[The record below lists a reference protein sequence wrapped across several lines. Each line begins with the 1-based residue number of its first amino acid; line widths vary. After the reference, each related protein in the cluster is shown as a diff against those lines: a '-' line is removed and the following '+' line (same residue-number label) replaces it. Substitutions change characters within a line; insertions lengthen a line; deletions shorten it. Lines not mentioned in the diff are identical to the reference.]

1 MTINDSSGLKV
12 QLLSDQLMTTEE
24 IQTIKEALKQARFKY
39 WNEKENRTEL
49 VAILSKNVEFGEFD
63 QISMQKEHPIYRLLL
78 DCKLKSED
86 ILFHCNS
93 LSLNEPLINWILQ
106 RFENLTEGYLWAC
119 ENNHVEVIKFL
130 LNESESRG
138 ININAKDEN
147 GNTGLHLSVNQDAK
161 LLAHFLNATGIDV
174 NIKNAD
180 GNTIF
185 QLLCANGNEDG
196 VKLFLYESRSK
207 GIDVNAKGIFDISEF
222 KLKEKNEIE
231 ERERWPI
238 IGKWFL
244 DIIGKTGFHL
254 VCEKGSP
261 SLVSLF
267 LSESIEKGIEVNATG
282 RWGNTGFHF
291 VCQRGRQDL
300 VAAFLDQATECS
312 YLIDLNAK
320 NLYGS
325 SGFHL
330 ACEKGC
336 IETVEL
342 FLTKAEEKRINLNA
356 KDLYGRSGF
365 HLVCENGSL
374 DLIKLFLKEYATRRI
389 DLMAKNKFGDTG
401 FNLLFEKRSPE
412 FLSLFLNECNR
423 YGVKENDINVIELKK
438 SQIFYSDIPDRP
450 VE

>member
-1 MTINDSSGLKV
+1 
-12 QLLSDQLMTTEE
+12 MTTEE
-24 IQTIKEALKQARFKY
+24 IKTIKEALKQARFKY

-63 QISMQKEHPIYRLLL
+63 EISIQKEHPIYRLLL

-86 ILFHCNS
+86 ILFHCNR
-93 LSLNEPLINWILQ
+93 LSMNEPLINWILQ
-106 RFENLTEGYLWAC
+106 RFDNLTEGYLWAC

-147 GNTGLHLSVNQDAK
+147 GNTGLHLSVNQEAK
-161 LLAHFLNATGIDV
+161 FLDNFLNATGIDI

-185 QLLCANGNEDG
+185 QMLCANGNEDA
-196 VKLFLYESRSK
+196 VVLFLNESKLK
-207 GIDVNAKGIFDISEF
+207 GIDINTKGIFDVSEYQLSEIKKKISRSS
-222 KLKEKNEIE
+222 KG
-231 ERERWPI
+231 
-238 IGKWFL
+238 IGKMLL
-244 DIIGKTGFHL
+244 DMVGKTAFHL

-261 SLVSLF
+261 KLVSLF
-267 LSESIEKGIEVNATG
+267 LRESIAKGIEVNATG

-291 VCQRGRQDL
+291 VCERGRQDL
-300 VAAFLDQATECS
+300 VAPFLDQATECS

-320 NLYGS
+320 NIYGS
-325 SGFHL
+325 TGFHL

-342 FLTKAEEKRINLNA
+342 FLTKAKAKEKRINLNA

-374 DLIKLFLKEYATRRI
+374 NLITLFLKEYATSRI

-401 FNLLFEKRSPE
+401 FDLLFEKRSPV

-423 YGVKENDINVIELKK
+423 YGIKDDDIKRIYIKK
-438 SQIFYSDIPDRP
+438 SQIWQYNEVKQSVFEVAQKRTSTGI
-450 VE
+450 EAEMLS

>member
-1 MTINDSSGLKV
+1 
-12 QLLSDQLMTTEE
+12 MTTEE
-24 IQTIKEALKQARFKY
+24 IQTIKEALKQARFTY
-39 WNEKENRTEL
+39 WNEIENRTEL

-63 QISMQKEHPIYRLLL
+63 EISMQKEHPIYRLLL
-78 DCKLKSED
+78 DCKLNSDD
-86 ILFHCNS
+86 ILFHCIR
-93 LSLNEPLINWILQ
+93 LSMNEPLINWILQ

-119 ENNHVEVIKFL
+119 ENNLVEVIKFL

-161 LLAHFLNATGIDV
+161 LLDHFLNATGIDV

-185 QLLCANGNEDG
+185 QLLCANGNEDA
-196 VKLFLYESRSK
+196 VKIFLYESRSK

-222 KLKEKNEIE
+222 KLKEKNEIKE
-231 ERERWPI
+231 LGPKLGKLWH
-238 IGKWFL
+238 KWFL
-244 DIIGKTGFHL
+244 DIIGKTAFHL

-267 LSESIEKGIEVNATG
+267 LSESIAKGIEVNATG

-291 VCQRGRQDL
+291 VCERGRQDL
-300 VAAFLDQATECS
+300 VAPFLDQANECS

-325 SGFHL
+325 TGFHL

-342 FLTKAEEKRINLNA
+342 FLTKAKEKRIDLTA

-374 DLIKLFLKEYATRRI
+374 DLIKLFLKEYSTSRI
-389 DLMAKNKFGDTG
+389 DLMAKNEFGDTG

-438 SQIFYSDIPDRP
+438 SQIFYPDIPDRP